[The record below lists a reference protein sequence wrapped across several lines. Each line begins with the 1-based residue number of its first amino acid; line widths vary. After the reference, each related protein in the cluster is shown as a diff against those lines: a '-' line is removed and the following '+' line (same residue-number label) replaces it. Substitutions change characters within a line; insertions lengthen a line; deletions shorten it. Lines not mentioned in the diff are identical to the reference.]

1 MLAGLTAVALLI
13 DPASSGSADALERLA
28 VGFTVRCGLVWDAAG
43 AGTASSLEQSGPPL
57 GEVIPPKEQRRRPR
71 PASHI
76 GRLHS
81 GAEGAGRQQCLLSS
95 DRQGFVGQQRL
106 LLR

>member
-43 AGTASSLEQSGPPL
+43 L
-57 GEVIPPKEQRRRPR
+57 
-71 PASHI
+71 
-76 GRLHS
+76 GRLAALS
-81 GAEGAGRQQCLLSS
+81 RAVPCLEKLSLRKS
-95 DRQGFVGQQRL
+95 RGGGPGLPATLADFTLVRKERDVSSVCSPRTDRGL
-106 LLR
+106 